1 MAKSEAPVIVW
12 FRRDL
17 RLADHEALTA
27 AAKTGASLL
36 PLYVLDDETA
46 GAFRMGGASRWWL
59 HFSLK
64 SLDESLKKHGGA
76 LVLRQGAA
84 PKVLTGLL
92 DETGAAAIHA
102 TRGHDP
108 WDARLEAT
116 IAELCREKDAAL
128 HFHPGQLLF
137 APDAI
142 VAGSGKPY
150 KVFTPFWK
158 ACLAAP
164 PPRAPLKTPKLVN
177 FAKARSEKLEDLKLL
192 PTNPDW
198 AGGLRATWEPGE
210 APARKRLTDFID
222 DGLAAYADDRSN
234 LDGDTSSR
242 LSPYLHFGEIS
253 PNQVWHTVQHAAE
266 GERGKIRRGAEAFL
280 RELGWR
286 EFSHHLLHRF
296 PDIATRP
303 LRPEFAR
310 FPWRKDG
317 PALRAWQ
324 RGETGYPIVDAAMR
338 QLWQTGWMPNR
349 ARMIVASFL
358 VKHLLLPWQEG
369 EAWFWDTLVD
379 ADLANNAASWQ
390 WVAGCGTD
398 AAPYFRVFNPV
409 LQGRKFDSRGD
420 YVRAFVPE
428 LAKLP
433 ASDIHAPWDV
443 PDLLLAQ
450 SDVALGRTYPSPIV
464 EHAAARARALEAF
477 AAIRND

>member
-27 AAKTGASLL
+27 AANSGAPLL
-36 PLYVLDDETA
+36 PLYVLDDETP
-46 GAFRMGGASRWWL
+46 GAFRLGGASRWWL
-59 HFSLK
+59 HGSLK
-64 SLDESLKKHGGA
+64 SLDASLKTYGGA
-76 LVLRQGAA
+76 LVLRRGRA
-84 PKVLTGLL
+84 PKMLAELL
-92 DETGAAAIHA
+92 DETGASAVHAA
-102 TRGHDP
+102 RGHDP
-108 WDARLEAT
+108 WDAKIEA
-116 IAELCREKDAAL
+116 AVGALCKDKDATL
-128 HFHPGQLLF
+128 HLHPGQLLF

-150 KVFTPFWK
+150 RVFTPFWK

-164 PPRAPLKTPKLVN
+164 PPRAPLKVPKLGD
-177 FAKARSEKLEDLKLL
+177 FTTAKSEKLEDLKLL
-192 PTNPDW
+192 PTKPDW
-198 AGGLRATWEPGE
+198 AGGLRAAWKPGE
-210 APARKRLTDFID
+210 EPARKRLTDFID
-222 DGLAAYADDRSN
+222 ERLAAYAEDRSN
-234 LDGDTSSR
+234 LDGDPTSH

-253 PNQVWHTVQHAAE
+253 PTQVWHAVQHASA
-266 GERGKIRRGAEAFL
+266 GTRGNIDNGAEAFL

-286 EFSHHLLHRF
+286 EFSYHLLERF
-296 PDIATRP
+296 PGMPTSP

-310 FPWRKDG
+310 FPWRNDG
-317 PALRAWQ
+317 RALRAWQ
-324 RGETGYPIVDAAMR
+324 RGQTGYPIVDAAMR

-369 EAWFWDTLVD
+369 AAWFWDTLVD
-379 ADLANNAASWQ
+379 ADLANNSASWQ

-409 LQGRKFDSRGD
+409 LQGQKFDSSGD

-433 ASDIHAPWDV
+433 TPDIHAPWDA

-450 SDVALGRTYPSPIV
+450 SGVTLGRTYPKPIV
-464 EHAAARARALEAF
+464 EHAAARTRALQAF
-477 AAIRND
+477 AAIRNT